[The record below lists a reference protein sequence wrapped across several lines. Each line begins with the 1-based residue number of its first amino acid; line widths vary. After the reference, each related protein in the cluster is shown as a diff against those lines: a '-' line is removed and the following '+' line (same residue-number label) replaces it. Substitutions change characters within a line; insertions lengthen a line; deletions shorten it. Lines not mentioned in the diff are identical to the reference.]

1 MTYIIKFI
9 YGFILPP
16 GGFVTL
22 LVLLSIWLYRRE
34 KLAAKV
40 LFIITLLL
48 YISVIP
54 LTGNIL
60 TQTLEQRHTPPSQV
74 DGDVIVMLGGGATPD
89 SPDIDGKGQLSG
101 NGANRLLTTIRL
113 YNQTKLPIILS
124 GGQVFTNYGNE
135 ANIAKRQLISLG
147 VPEEKIILEN
157 KSINTEQN
165 AKFTKQLLKKH
176 KLHKPILVTS
186 AFHME
191 RAIRNF
197 NNLGISVQPYPTD
210 YQSSQDL
217 SIDLNQLTPSLQ
229 TPLFLAIKEYVGIAA
244 LYL

>member
-22 LVLLSIWLYRRE
+22 LVLLSIWLYRLE

-60 TQTLEQRHTPPSQV
+60 IQTLEQRHTPPSQV
-74 DGDVIVMLGGGATPD
+74 DGDVIVMLGGGA
-89 SPDIDGKGQLSG
+89 
-101 NGANRLLTTIRL
+101 NRLLTTIRL
-113 YNQTKLPIILS
+113 YNQTRLPIILS

-176 KLHKPILVTS
+176 KWHKPILVTS

-191 RAIRNF
+191 RAVRNF
-197 NNLGISVQPYPTD
+197 NNLDISVQPYPTD
-210 YQSSQDL
+210 YQSSQGL
-217 SIDLNQLTPSLQ
+217 SIDLNQFTPSLQ

>member
-1 MTYIIKFI
+1 MSYNREEERGIVRYDLHYKI
-9 YGFILPP
+9 YLRIYSSARGFRNLIGSFEYLAIPT
-16 GGFVTL
+16 GK
-22 LVLLSIWLYRRE
+22 

-113 YNQTKLPIILS
+113 YNQTRLPIILS

-147 VPEEKIILEN
+147 VPEEKN
-157 KSINTEQN
+157 
-165 AKFTKQLLKKH
+165 
-176 KLHKPILVTS
+176 
-186 AFHME
+186 
-191 RAIRNF
+191 
-197 NNLGISVQPYPTD
+197 YP
-210 YQSSQDL
+210 
-217 SIDLNQLTPSLQ
+217 
-229 TPLFLAIKEYVGIAA
+229 
-244 LYL
+244 